1 MVWVPLAVK
10 TTSSEAR
17 VRVLPTA
24 SARRLMGWPGRLE
37 LHYRRVDER
46 TVGQDRHHGPLRVLK
61 SLYPEGEGICHHVM
75 VHPPGGVVGGDEL
88 DIQVVVDAGAHALI
102 TTPGATRFYRCDGT
116 ASAQR
121 ALLQVGA
128 NARLEW
134 LPLENIAH
142 PGCDALSS
150 VQFELHESAEMIGWD
165 LLALGLPA
173 AAQAFDDPVAG
184 AGGRFQQ
191 HLCWPGQWLEQANL
205 LADDA
210 ALLDGAVGLAGQR
223 AIATLWFA
231 SGSPLATARREAL
244 LASAR
249 EALAGSEVALLSGAT
264 AARPGLVLV
273 RALAPRVRPL
283 FQALAAVRAAWREA
297 AWQLPRSAPRVWST

>member
-1 MVWVPLAVK
+1 
-10 TTSSEAR
+10 
-17 VRVLPTA
+17 
-24 SARRLMGWPGRLE
+24 MGWPGQLTLR
-37 LHYRRVDER
+37 YRKDGAR
-46 TVGQDRHHGPLRVLK
+46 TVGQDLHHGPLRVLK
-61 SLYPEGEGICHHVM
+61 PLYPEGESICHHVM

-88 DIQVVVDAGAHALI
+88 DIQVVVEEGAHALI
-102 TTPGATRFYRCDGT
+102 TTPGATRFYRCEAQ

-121 ALLQVGA
+121 AVLQVGA

-150 VQFELHESAEMIGWD
+150 VQFELHESAQMIGWD

-173 AAQAFDDPVAG
+173 ANQAFDDPEVG

-191 HLCWPGQWLEQANL
+191 RLCWPGQWLEQATVRSN
-205 LADDA
+205 DA
-210 ALLDGAVGLAGQR
+210 ALLDGALGLAGQR

-231 SGSPLATARREAL
+231 SGSALTTPRREAL
-244 LASAR
+244 LATAR
-249 EALAGSEVALLSGAT
+249 EALAASEVALLSGAT
-264 AARPGLVLV
+264 AARPGLVVV
-273 RALAPRVRPL
+273 RALAPRVLPL

-297 AWQLPRSAPRVWST
+297 AWQLPRVAPRVWST